1 MTDREAIT
9 DELVCQRAQ
18 AKERE
23 YTVGWRAFRDGLPC
37 PSGHLAK
44 LGYLEAQSAADVHGR
59 DILWSAKVPDTSW
72 MPDETC
78 SWRRPE
84 TDRDRSPA

>member
-1 MTDREAIT
+1 MTDREAMT

-37 PSGHLAK
+37 PTGPLAK
-44 LGYLEAQSAADVHGR
+44 LGYQEAQSAADVHGR
-59 DILWSAKVPDTSW
+59 NILWSAKIPDTSW
-72 MPDETC
+72 MADETC
-78 SWRRPE
+78 SWRRAE
-84 TDRDRSPA
+84 TDRDRPPA